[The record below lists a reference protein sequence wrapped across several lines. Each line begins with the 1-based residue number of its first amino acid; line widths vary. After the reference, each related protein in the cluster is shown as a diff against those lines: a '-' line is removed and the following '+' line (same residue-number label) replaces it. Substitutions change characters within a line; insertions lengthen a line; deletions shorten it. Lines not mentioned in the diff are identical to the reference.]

1 MQEEDTP
8 NTFAQFP
15 PAMQQAFISLMQ
27 AQVRSDE
34 RLDRFDERLDRLAAQ
49 TNAAL
54 DRTNAAIDRLTERVN
69 QTTAA
74 VERLSREG
82 ERLSREGERISRDIE
97 KGHKEMMKLHQDID
111 KVHKAQGRAEN
122 NRGAEVEEFFYNTL
136 MHEPVIGHMQF
147 DKVLSN
153 HMIGKKGKETELD
166 LVLINGNSLA
176 VVEVK
181 SKFHPSDLDQLQKHI
196 DFLRD
201 HSPEFKNYQ
210 FYGGIA
216 GFSIPKD
223 VTHAAHEQG
232 YFVLKRRGK
241 VISINTNGMT
251 AQ

>member
-1 MQEEDTP
+1 MQKEDTP

-27 AQVRSDE
+27 AQARSDE

-49 TNAAL
+49 TNAA
-54 DRTNAAIDRLTERVN
+54 IDRLTERVN
-69 QTTAA
+69 ETTAA
-74 VERLSREG
+74 V

>member
-27 AQVRSDE
+27 AQARSDE

-49 TNAAL
+49 TNAA
-54 DRTNAAIDRLTERVN
+54 IDRLTERVN
-69 QTTAA
+69 ETTAA
-74 VERLSREG
+74 V

-223 VTHAAHEQG
+223 VTLAAHEQG

>member
-27 AQVRSDE
+27 AQARSDE

-69 QTTAA
+69 ETTAT
-74 VERLSREG
+74 VDRV
-82 ERLSREGERISRDIE
+82 SRDIE
-97 KGHKEMMKLHQDID
+97 KLHQDID

>member
-27 AQVRSDE
+27 AQARSDE

-49 TNAAL
+49 TNAA
-54 DRTNAAIDRLTERVN
+54 IDRLTERVN
-69 QTTAA
+69 ETTAA
-74 VERLSREG
+74 V

>member
-27 AQVRSDE
+27 AQARSDE

-49 TNAAL
+49 TNAA
-54 DRTNAAIDRLTERVN
+54 IDRLTERVN
-69 QTTAA
+69 ETTAA
-74 VERLSREG
+74 VEL
-82 ERLSREGERISRDIE
+82 LSREGERISRDIE

>member
-27 AQVRSDE
+27 AQARSDE

-69 QTTAA
+69 QTTAT
-74 VERLSREG
+74 VDRV
-82 ERLSREGERISRDIE
+82 SRDIE
-97 KGHKEMMKLHQDID
+97 KLHQDID

>member
-1 MQEEDTP
+1 MQKEDTP

-27 AQVRSDE
+27 AQARSDE
-34 RLDRFDERLDRLAAQ
+34 RLDRFDERLNRLAAQ
-49 TNAAL
+49 
-54 DRTNAAIDRLTERVN
+54 TNAAIDRLTERVN
-69 QTTAA
+69 ETTAA
-74 VERLSREG
+74 V

>member
-27 AQVRSDE
+27 AQARSDE

-49 TNAAL
+49 TNAA
-54 DRTNAAIDRLTERVN
+54 IDRLTERVN
-69 QTTAA
+69 ETTAA
-74 VERLSREG
+74 V

-97 KGHKEMMKLHQDID
+97 KGHKEMMKLHQDVD